1 MTSEPTIRDRA
12 ARCRDAL
19 IGYAE
24 DGLFT
29 ALIDLLADAMHW
41 CDESG
46 EDFHYALCV
55 AGKHYLAELNDE
67 QTEERRLTP

>member
-1 MTSEPTIRDRA
+1 MSVTLRRCWSRERNHRA
-12 ARCRDAL
+12 
-19 IGYAE
+19 
-24 DGLFT
+24 
-29 ALIDLLADAMHW
+29 W

-67 QTEERRLTP
+67 QTEERRMP

>member
-1 MTSEPTIRDRA
+1 MTTDPLIPKRA
-12 ARCRDAL
+12 QRCRDTL
-19 IGYAE
+19 IGYADR

-29 ALIDLLADAMHW
+29 GLIDLLADAMHW

-55 AGKHYLAELNDE
+55 AGKHYLAELNNE
-67 QTEERRLTP
+67 QTEERRLP

>member
-1 MTSEPTIRDRA
+1 MTNDATIQERTE
-12 ARCRDAL
+12 RCREAL
-19 IGYAE
+19 IGYAN

-29 ALIDLLADAMHW
+29 NLIDLLADAMHF

-67 QTEERRLTP
+67 STEERRMP